1 MTKAFLSLVI
11 KLVFLITC
19 TLYDLLMFLWENWCW
34 SILGFKGLSITTGI
48 LRWRP
53 NFQNETPKVPTKNA
67 LNLGVNVFSTEVL
80 IDDTIFTSTTHNG
93 VAILHAPPRQGLAV
107 WRAKAEPSFRRNFK
121 GLRRGSQVYFLNC
134 ANGPLPSS
142 KNPHFQ
148 MRLGAQPFLWKWVLF
163 AWEWKMISISK
174 AEHLPSFWNRG
185 PGELGNGLITAAV
198 DFGEKMR
205 YFLLRH
211 NFSEITT

>member
-1 MTKAFLSLVI
+1 MLVDKQSELMSDLLFTVHQHGGDDVTWKPPIHRFLSNHLKTAGWGIQIVATTFITVQSVI
-11 KLVFLITC
+11 ILIFLLLIGHFRVPN
-19 TLYDLLMFLWENWCW
+19 TLT
-34 SILGFKGLSITTGI
+34 FK
-48 LRWRP
+48 
-53 NFQNETPKVPTKNA
+53 
-67 LNLGVNVFSTEVL
+67 
-80 IDDTIFTSTTHNG
+80 
-93 VAILHAPPRQGLAV
+93 
-107 WRAKAEPSFRRNFK
+107 
-121 GLRRGSQVYFLNC
+121 
-134 ANGPLPSS
+134 
-142 KNPHFQ
+142 